1 MSTPEQILESTPVE
15 SNSTQKTVLTYQEAV
30 RDVTH
35 KYIDL
40 CITVQDK
47 FKHHHDLAGALEAG
61 IRNFKERA
69 GSNFDQVIYNLCDNF
84 LYCLEEIRDANVD
97 FFLYQVDKIKKKSG
111 KVEKQKVSRLIGK
124 ASMKL
129 ILHASNEN
137 TRQFIFSSILE
148 CFKLLTTT
156 NENGDMIFF
165 PQMVEFVKENLND
178 SKFYSKML
186 VSIDYVESILDAD
199 APALNFEEAN
209 IQLDDSSDDDE
220 KLNKK
225 KNKNN
230 NKKKQSSGNPL
241 EEQFMKGLENTKI
254 AQLAK
259 SISEKINPDE
269 FPMLNDPSKLL
280 SSLSSPEEGGLGELM
295 KFVMTNVQDAMSQN
309 NFDENE
315 LIQETTGLLGG
326 LKNMAGFD
334 PMSMFQNMAS
344 TMGQQGENSD
354 GMPPMP
360 DMSQFA
366 GIFENL
372 NQTLGSTM
380 QNIVEEQKNQTKNED
395 TQKTTTKKSKN
406 KK

>member
-1 MSTPEQILESTPVE
+1 MSTSELSSVEQTIVTSTPTILTYDEAVKIV
-15 SNSTQKTVLTYQEAV
+15 TQKYL
-30 RDVTH
+30 
-35 KYIDL
+35 DL
-40 CITVQDK
+40 CLVVQEK

-61 IRNFKERA
+61 IRNFKDRS

-84 LYCLEEIRDANVD
+84 LYCLEEIRDGNVD
-97 FFLYQVDKIKKKSG
+97 FFLYQVDKIKKKNG

-124 ASMKL
+124 AQMK
-129 ILHASNEN
+129 IIMNESSEI
-137 TRQFIFSSILE
+137 TRQQIFAGILE

-156 NENGDMIFF
+156 NENGDMVFF
-165 PQMVEFVKENLND
+165 PQMIDFVKQNLND

-186 VSIDYVESILDAD
+186 VSIDYAESILDAD

-209 IQLDDSSDDDE
+209 GTSFLSDSSDEDE

-225 KNKNN
+225 KNKNT
-230 NKKKQSSGNPL
+230 KKKQSGGNPL

-259 SISEKINPDE
+259 SISDKINPDE
-269 FPMLNDPSKLL
+269 FPMLNDPTKLL

-295 KFVMTNVQDAMSQN
+295 KFVMTNVQDAMQQN

-334 PMSMFQNMAS
+334 PMSMFQNMAG
-344 TMGQQGENSD
+344 TMGQQSEN
-354 GMPPMP
+354 GQPQMP

-380 QNIVEEQKNQTKNED
+380 QNIVEQQNNND
-395 TQKTTTKKSKN
+395 TQKTTKKSKN

>member
-1 MSTPEQILESTPVE
+1 MSSSESIIENTSNENSSSTP
-15 SNSTQKTVLTYQEAV
+15 LTYQEAV
-30 RDVTH
+30 KEVTH
-35 KYIDL
+35 KYLDL
-40 CITVQDK
+40 CLAIQEK

-84 LYCLEEIRDANVD
+84 LYCLEEIRDGNVD

-124 ASMKL
+124 AQMK
-129 ILHASNEN
+129 IIMQESSEA
-137 TRQFIFSSILE
+137 TRHQIFVGLLE
-148 CFKLLTTT
+148 CFKLLTTH
-156 NENGDMIFF
+156 NDAGDLIFF
-165 PQMVEFVKENLND
+165 PEMVEFVKENLND

-186 VSIDYVESILDAD
+186 VSIDYAESILDAD
-199 APALNFEEAN
+199 APALNFDEAN
-209 IQLDDSSDDDE
+209 IDMSDSSDEDE

-225 KNKNN
+225 KNKNY
-230 NKKKQSSGNPL
+230 KKKQSGANPI

-259 SISEKINPDE
+259 SISDKINPDE
-269 FPMLNDPSKLL
+269 FPMLNDPTKLL
-280 SSLSSPEEGGLGELM
+280 SSLSSPEEGGLGNLM
-295 KFVMTNVQDAMSQN
+295 KFVMSNVQEAMQQN

-315 LIQETTGLLGG
+315 LINETTGLLGG
-326 LKNMAGFD
+326 LQGMTGID
-334 PMSMFQNMAS
+334 PMSMFQNMAGA
-344 TMGQQGENSD
+344 MNGGVDANGQPQ
-354 GMPPMP
+354 MP

-372 NQTLGSTM
+372 NQTLGETM
-380 QNIVEEQKNQTKNED
+380 KNMVDEKNQSQGNGGGETKSS
-395 TQKTTTKKSKN
+395 KKSKG

>member
-1 MSTPEQILESTPVE
+1 MSTSEQSSVE
-15 SNSTQKTVLTYQEAV
+15 QTNTSSTVLTYHEAV

-35 KYIDL
+35 KYLDL
-40 CITVQDK
+40 CVSIQEK

-84 LYCLEEIRDANVD
+84 LYCLEEIRDGNVD
-97 FFLYQVDKIKKKSG
+97 FFLYQVDKIKKKNG

-124 ASMKL
+124 ASMK
-129 ILHASNEN
+129 IIMNESSES
-137 TRQFIFSSILE
+137 TRQQIFAGILE

-156 NENGDMIFF
+156 NENGDMVFF

-186 VSIDYVESILDAD
+186 VSIDYAESILDAD

-209 IQLDDSSDDDE
+209 IELSDSSDEDE

-225 KNKNN
+225 KNKNT
-230 NKKKQSSGNPL
+230 KKKQSGGNPI

-259 SISEKINPDE
+259 SISDKINPDE

-295 KFVMTNVQDAMSQN
+295 KFVMTNVQDAMQQN

-334 PMSMFQNMAS
+334 PMAMFQNMAGS
-344 TMGQQGENSD
+344 MGQQGEN
-354 GMPPMP
+354 GQPPMP

-380 QNIVEEQKNQTKNED
+380 QNIVQEQNNQANNESSQ
-395 TQKTTTKKSKN
+395 QKTTKKSKN

>member
-15 SNSTQKTVLTYQEAV
+15 SSSTQKTVLTYQEAV

-40 CITVQDK
+40 CVAVQDK

-61 IRNFKERA
+61 IRNFKERT
-69 GSNFDQVIYNLCDNF
+69 GSNFDQVIYTLCDNF

-97 FFLYQVDKIKKKSG
+97 FFLYQVDKIRKKSG

-129 ILHASNEN
+129 IMHESNEN

-156 NENGDMIFF
+156 NENGDMVFF

-209 IQLDDSSDDDE
+209 IQLDDSSDEDE

-241 EEQFMKGLENTKI
+241 EDQFMKGLENTKI

-326 LKNMAGFD
+326 LKNMAGID
-334 PMSMFQNMAS
+334 PMAMFQNMAS
-344 TMGQQGENSD
+344 TMGQQGGNGDE
-354 GMPPMP
+354 MPQMP

-366 GIFENL
+366 GIFQNL
-372 NQTLGSTM
+372 NSTLGETM
-380 QNIVEEQKNQTKNED
+380 KNIVEEQNSNASSEG
-395 TQKTTTKKSKN
+395 TQQKSTKKSKN